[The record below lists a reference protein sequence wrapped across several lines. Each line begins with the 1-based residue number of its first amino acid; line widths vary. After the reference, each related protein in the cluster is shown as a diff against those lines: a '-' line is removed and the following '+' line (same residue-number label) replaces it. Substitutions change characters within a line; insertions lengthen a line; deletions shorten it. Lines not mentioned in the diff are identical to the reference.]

1 MIKKTF
7 KYLLRGL
14 LYLLI
19 VLIMVPTLLYIPF
32 IQNFIRDKA
41 ESYVNTHTDMKLS
54 IGDIRLAFPLN
65 LAIDHVLVTQELS
78 DTLLY
83 CDQLRLRIALWPLL
97 NQQVR
102 IRNFSLDQTIA
113 NYTDTT
119 SNLTLQAKIGTLKL
133 KTNGI
138 DLRYWKNEN
147 TAELEFVIQDD
158 TDVIPVEVKK
168 GTKVKAISMNTFVK
182 EYNSSIAYRI
192 SSRNFGFANGIKSIP
207 LYAVFC
213 INRI

>member
-54 IGDIRLAFPLN
+54 IGYIRLAFPLN
-65 LAIDHVLVTQELS
+65 LAIDHVLVTQKTS

-83 CDQLRLRIALWPLL
+83 CNQLRLRIALWPLL

-133 KTNGI
+133 TTNGI
-138 DLRYWKNEN
+138 DLKRHIADIN
-147 TAELEFVIQDD
+147 TVELSDGTVHCLSAPVATHPQ
-158 TDVIPVEVKK
+158 IP
-168 GTKVKAISMNTFVK
+168 
-182 EYNSSIAYRI
+182 
-192 SSRNFGFANGIKSIP
+192 P
-207 LYAVFC
+207 LLHHGLF
-213 INRI
+213 

>member
-14 LYLLI
+14 LCLLI

-41 ESYVNTHTDMKLS
+41 ESYINTHTDMKLS
-54 IGDIRLAFPLN
+54 IGYIRLAFPLN

-138 DLRYWKNEN
+138 DLKRHIADIN
-147 TAELEFVIQDD
+147 TVELSDGSVHLAIGPSSD
-158 TDVIPVEVKK
+158 TSTD
-168 GTKVKAISMNTFVK
+168 TT
-182 EYNSSIAYRI
+182 SSTPWIILADKLCL
-192 SSRNFGFANGIKSIP
+192 NN
-207 LYAVFC
+207 
-213 INRI
+213 INYSCL

>member
-54 IGDIRLAFPLN
+54 IGYIRLAFPLN

-83 CDQLRLRIALWPLL
+83 CDQ
-97 NQQVR
+97 
-102 IRNFSLDQTIA
+102 
-113 NYTDTT
+113 
-119 SNLTLQAKIGTLKL
+119 
-133 KTNGI
+133 
-138 DLRYWKNEN
+138 
-147 TAELEFVIQDD
+147 
-158 TDVIPVEVKK
+158 
-168 GTKVKAISMNTFVK
+168 
-182 EYNSSIAYRI
+182 
-192 SSRNFGFANGIKSIP
+192 
-207 LYAVFC
+207 
-213 INRI
+213 